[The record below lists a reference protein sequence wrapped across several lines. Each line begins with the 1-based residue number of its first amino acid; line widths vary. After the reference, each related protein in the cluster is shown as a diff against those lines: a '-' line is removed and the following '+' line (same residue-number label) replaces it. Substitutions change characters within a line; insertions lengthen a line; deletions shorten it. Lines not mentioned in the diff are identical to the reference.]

1 MRLGSL
7 ELDIVRGSGFR
18 LDGGAMFGIVPKV
31 LWEKKFP
38 ADERNRIRLA
48 TNREFATKRRVSL
61 HGLRSW
67 LYKLRRERGP
77 KPTKRVRLLPV
88 EVRAAGAVVPS
99 GHVLELAVD
108 GVGVRFTE
116 GTSVEYVASLVG
128 ALRGGC

>member
-1 MRLGSL
+1 MQVTQGREFWTRVIAEL
-7 ELDIVRGSGFR
+7 ERSDL
-18 LDGGAMFGIVPKV
+18 
-31 LWEKKFP
+31 
-38 ADERNRIRLA
+38 
-48 TNREFATKRRVSL
+48 THREFATKRRVSL